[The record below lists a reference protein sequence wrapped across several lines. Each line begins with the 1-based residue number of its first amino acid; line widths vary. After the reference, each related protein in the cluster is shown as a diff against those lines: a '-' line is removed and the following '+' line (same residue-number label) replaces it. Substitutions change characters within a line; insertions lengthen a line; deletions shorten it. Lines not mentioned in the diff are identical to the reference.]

1 VRFSHDI
8 DILIDEQ
15 QIDYRKTLSITD
27 MIEGVFGQKP
37 NCNKSCS
44 SGIPLTY
51 VSTIKKSTL
60 CRSALTLMNTIPVS
74 QKK

>member
-27 MIEGVFGQKP
+27 MIEGVFWPETKLQQELLIR
-37 NCNKSCS
+37 NTSDLCFYNKE
-44 SGIPLTY
+44 INF
-51 VSTIKKSTL
+51 V
-60 CRSALTLMNTIPVS
+60 
-74 QKK
+74 